1 MKIKIKDKIYDIK
14 ISEMGQG
21 TVKVK
26 VNGRGFI
33 FRDKNQKEAGGCGD
47 SDAPQ
52 SAGKSSKEVR
62 APITGAVAKIFIKEG
77 EAVKIGQKLLSLS
90 AMKMENEIVSEFDGK
105 TASIKVKV
113 GQMVK
118 TDELLISFE

>member
-14 ISEMGQG
+14 ISEMGKG

-33 FRDKNQKEAGGCGD
+33 FRDKNQKEAGGCED
-47 SDAPQ
+47 SDA
-52 SAGKSSKEVR
+52 SRSSGKSLKEVR
-62 APITGAVAKIFIKEG
+62 APITGTVAKIFIKEG
-77 EAVKIGQKLLSLS
+77 EDVKIGQKVLSLS

-105 TASIKVKV
+105 TASIKVKA